1 MTPATDDDALEA
13 AFEAFLAGR
22 RVPPAAEGLVAFADG
37 VRATAARPPR
47 PSAALADLLATGLLT
62 DQSSAPAPRAVRSR
76 RRSTRRMFL
85 AFFAKFAAAGVAA
98 KAAVVGGVVVVG
110 VSTAGFTGAL
120 PDGIQHD
127 FASVV
132 DTATPLTAPD
142 PGQTAPPVVDG
153 TPPPADQAGDPSGT
167 GTPPVTS
174 TPTDGGT
181 TATGGTT
188 TTGGTTVTAPT
199 SGGLGPVVS
208 GKVEHGSVDGTR
220 VSDLAHQRNDARKAG
235 ASSSAGSSPVA
246 DDEQGEDQ
254 QGDDEQGDEQESG
267 STSGGS
273 TGSSASKHGGHGN
286 G

>member
-1 MTPATDDDALEA
+1 MTPATDDDAFEA
-13 AFEAFLAGR
+13 AFEALLAGR
-22 RVPPAAEGLVAFADG
+22 GVPPAAEGLVAFADG
-37 VRATAARPPR
+37 VRASAARPPR

-142 PGQTAPPVVDG
+142 PVAPTTPLTTPSTTATTG
-153 TPPPADQAGDPSGT
+153 TEVTDPSGT
-167 GTPPVTS
+167 
-174 TPTDGGT
+174 T
-181 TATGGTT
+181 TAPEGGD
-188 TTGGTTVTAPT
+188 GSTVATDPSTVPAQQTP
-199 SGGLGPVVS
+199 SGNGLGSQVA
-208 GKVEHGSVDGTR
+208 GKVVAGSVGDKR
-220 VSDLAHQRNDARKAG
+220 VSDLAHERNEARRSGTAATAPSTAP
-235 ASSSAGSSPVA
+235 ASPSAS
-246 DDEQGEDQ
+246 DDDS
-254 QGDDEQGDEQESG
+254 DDDG
-267 STSGGS
+267 STSTATTDDRSGK
-273 TGSSASKHGGHGN
+273 GSSGKGRGN